1 MPILEVEFV
10 LGVGEK
16 LPFGLAAA
24 VAFEAGVVFGSPAG
38 GTWVKVYELSAD
50 HYAENDSQADTKPVF
65 VRVMRAH
72 LPTQLE
78 LEQEAPKLAAAL
90 ARACRRPVESIHV
103 LYQPPIGGRIAFG
116 GEMFNPR
123 PPDLPRRNKR

>member
-1 MPILEVEFV
+1 MWP
-10 LGVGEK
+10 
-16 LPFGLAAA
+16 PPAA
-24 VAFEAGVVFGSPAG
+24 S
-38 GTWVKVYELSAD
+38 
-50 HYAENDSQADTKPVF
+50 DTKPVF

-103 LYQPPIGGRIAFG
+103 IYQPPIGGRIAFG

-123 PPDLPRRNKR
+123 PPVPPPRPRR